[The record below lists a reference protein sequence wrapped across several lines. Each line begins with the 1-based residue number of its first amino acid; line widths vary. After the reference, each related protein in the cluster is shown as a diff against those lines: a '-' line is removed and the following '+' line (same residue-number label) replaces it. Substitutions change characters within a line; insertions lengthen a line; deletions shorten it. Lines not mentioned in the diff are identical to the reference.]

1 MPENEKQLRQV
12 KIDELTM
19 NPFQLIGSDWM
30 LVTAGNQKHYNT
42 MTASWGTMG
51 VMWGKNV
58 ACTVIRPQRYT
69 HEFVENNEYF
79 TLSFYPEEYKKAL
92 SLCGSKS
99 GRDVDK
105 AAATGLTPVFD
116 EQAPYFSQAKLVL
129 VCRKIYRSEMKPEGL
144 LDPAD
149 DARWYPEK
157 DYHTLYVGEIVK
169 VLSR

>member
-79 TLSFYPEEYKKAL
+79 TLSFYPEEYKKSPQL
-92 SLCGSKS
+92 VRQQIRPRCG
-99 GRDVDK
+99 
-105 AAATGLTPVFD
+105 
-116 EQAPYFSQAKLVL
+116 
-129 VCRKIYRSEMKPEGL
+129 
-144 LDPAD
+144 
-149 DARWYPEK
+149 
-157 DYHTLYVGEIVK
+157 
-169 VLSR
+169 